1 MPSKIIPSPMTS
13 PLRVTL
19 VALTMEGLDEV
30 LESELAEVEDIVGLV
45 EILKNLVGLVKCDK

>member
-1 MPSKIIPSPMTS
+1 
-13 PLRVTL
+13 
-19 VALTMEGLDEV
+19 MEGLDEV